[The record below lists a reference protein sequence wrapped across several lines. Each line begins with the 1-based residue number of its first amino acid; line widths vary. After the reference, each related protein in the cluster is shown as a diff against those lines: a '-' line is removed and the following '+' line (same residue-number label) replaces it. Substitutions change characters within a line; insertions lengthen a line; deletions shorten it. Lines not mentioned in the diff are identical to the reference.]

1 MLSRSLQTITPIL
14 YPHTLRGKQPLISA
28 HNPAL
33 TLGPL
38 EPLPTTAT
46 LGPLPDLQQSGN
58 TGLESDRQNWT
69 QVRFVT
75 YSLCDLGHMAH
86 FGIQGYL
93 KYKTG
98 AFCLGEV
105 EDETQLRSRPG
116 RNVFSVSG
124 GLQCAG

>member
-1 MLSRSLQTITPIL
+1 MFSRSLQTITPIL
-14 YPHTLRGKQPLISA
+14 HPHTLRGKQPLISA

-38 EPLPTTAT
+38 
-46 LGPLPDLQQSGN
+46 GPLPDLQQSGN
-58 TGLESDRQNWT
+58 TGLESDGQTWT
-69 QVRFVT
+69 QVCFVT
-75 YSLCDLGHMAH
+75 YSLRDLGHMALL
-86 FGIQGYL
+86 GIQGYL